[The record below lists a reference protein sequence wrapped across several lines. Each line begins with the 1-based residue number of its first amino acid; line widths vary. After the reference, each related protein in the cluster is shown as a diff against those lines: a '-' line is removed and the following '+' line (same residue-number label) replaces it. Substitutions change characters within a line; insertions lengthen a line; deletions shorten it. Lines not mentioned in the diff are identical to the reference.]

1 MKLIAISVATS
12 STGVGAMVYPFLIKL
27 LTESMGVKGTLL
39 ILGGI
44 SLNAIPLAVLW
55 SDPKYR
61 SLSKYIVHTTEF
73 DIGQSLIDET
83 KSNGKDVPNGEE
95 IIKDDDRVKDDSSEV
110 QILLTAKCTCIDN
123 DIGGQTCMDGNT
135 KCESNMISEKG
146 TSKFENTNVSRRAKT
161 GSEGIVSKFIE
172 TITYKPF
179 SVLICAYACAMPV
192 LFTFEILYLD
202 VLETKG
208 LSRDNG
214 ITLIIIMNGVCIPSR
229 IFPGLI
235 HKIPRCSS
243 SLGMII
249 GPLLFMMG
257 IILLKLVSGSAGL
270 Y

>member
-12 STGVGAMVYPFLIKL
+12 STGIGAMVYPYLIKV

-61 SLSKYIVHTTEF
+61 RLSKYIVHTTEF

-83 KSNGKDVPNGEE
+83 KCNGKDVPNGKE
-95 IIKDDDRVKDDSSEV
+95 IIKDDDIAKDDSSEV
-110 QILLTAKCTCIDN
+110 QILLTAKCTCID
-123 DIGGQTCMDGNT
+123 DDVGDHTCINGNT
-135 KCESNMISEKG
+135 NSDSQNEAGKCE
-146 TSKFENTNVSRRAKT
+146 NTDVYCRAKS

-172 TITYKPF
+172 TVTYKPF

-214 ITLIIIMNGVCIPSR
+214 ITLIIIMNGVCIPAR

-243 SLGMII
+243 TLGMII
-249 GPLLFMMG
+249 GPLVFIIG
-257 IILLKLVSGSAGL
+257 ILVLKLVPGSAGL